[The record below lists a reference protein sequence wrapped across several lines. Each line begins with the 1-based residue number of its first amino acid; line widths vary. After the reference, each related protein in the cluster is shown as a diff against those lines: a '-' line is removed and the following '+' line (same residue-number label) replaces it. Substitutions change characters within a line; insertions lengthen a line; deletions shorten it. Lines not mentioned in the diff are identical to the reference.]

1 MDYHDGMSMSV
12 DPIFVPALGSLDDLV
27 PHDGLLSADELVH
40 ELQDLTKKLLAYG
53 ARAPKELMLFV
64 KNMMFLDGAIA
75 RLAPDLDILEEIQRV
90 HTEIAARHGLRLAN
104 ELGIDPAI
112 TAQFDMDAV
121 KAAMGVPDVE
131 RLTYREVQERREIIK
146 QRLEEKR
153 KRA

>member
-1 MDYHDGMSMSV
+1 
-12 DPIFVPALGSLDDLV
+12 
-27 PHDGLLSADELVH
+27 
-40 ELQDLTKKLLAYG
+40 
-53 ARAPKELMLFV
+53 MLFV

-75 RLAPDLDILEEIQRV
+75 RLAPDLDILEEIQQV
-90 HTEIAARHGLRLAN
+90 HTEIAARHGVRLAD

-112 TAQFDMDAV
+112 TAQFDMDAM

-131 RLTYREVQERREIIK
+131 TLTYREVQERREIIK